1 MLTGFV
7 ASGVLGLVRLM
18 VFSALF
24 GTSDQMDAYAAAQ
37 RIPETLFTLV
47 AGGALGSSFIPVFAR
62 FFAQDDEDGAWR
74 LASAILSTVTIAAI
88 GLSLVIMLIAPHIIP
103 PLLVPDARPE
113 MQMLTVELTQI
124 MMLTVIIFSASG
136 LLMGILNARQLF
148 SLPALALSM
157 NNIGQ
162 IGGALLLTPFFGIYG
177 LAFGA
182 VIGALLH
189 LGIQLPG
196 LRRVGARLSFL
207 PSVRVPGVRE
217 VLVLM
222 IPRVVGLGVVQINFL
237 VNINLTSGMV
247 DGSRTA
253 LVAAWQLMFFVLGVV
268 AQSAGT
274 AVYPTLSAL
283 AAEGDYD
290 TFKERL
296 STVMRG
302 VLFLAFPAST
312 LLIVLGAPAIRLL
325 LERGEWTAESTA
337 GTAWALAFFAVGIA
351 GHALLEVLSRAF
363 YALSDTRT
371 PVLIGIASIVLN
383 IILSLVL
390 IRVMGSPD
398 QLANG
403 PFAGLA
409 LANSIATMLEALVLW
424 WLLRRRIGGLRD
436 RYILDGSARTLAAA
450 IAMGVGIVVVTGIIP
465 DAQVLLELIGA
476 AVVGGVL
483 FAGFALLLRLEEIR
497 DLPGLVLRRIRR

>member
-7 ASGVLGLVRLM
+7 ASGVLGLVRLV

-62 FFAQDDEDGAWR
+62 FFAQDDDDGAWR
-74 LASAILSTVTIAAI
+74 LASAILSTVTIASI
-88 GLSLVIMLIAPHIIP
+88 GLSLVIMLLAPQIIP
-103 PLLVPDARPE
+103 PLLVPEARPD
-113 MQMLTVELTQI
+113 MQALTVELTQI
-124 MMLTVIIFSASG
+124 MMVTVIIFSASG

-162 IGGALLLTPFFGIYG
+162 IAGALLLTPFFGIYG
-177 LAFGA
+177 LAYGA
-182 VIGALLH
+182 VLGALLH
-189 LGIQLPG
+189 LLIQLPG
-196 LRRVGARLSFL
+196 LRRVGARLRFL
-207 PSVRVPGVRE
+207 PDVRVPGVRE

-222 IPRVVGLGVVQINFL
+222 IPRVVGLAVVQINFL

-283 AAEGDYD
+283 AAAEDFD
-290 TFKERL
+290 TFRLRL
-296 STVMRG
+296 SSVMRG
-302 VLFLAFPAST
+302 VLFLAFPAT
-312 LLIVLGAPAIRLL
+312 TILIVLGAPVIRLL
-325 LERGEWTAESTA
+325 LERGEWTAASTA
-337 GTAWALAFFAVGIA
+337 GTAWALAFFAVGVA

-390 IRVMGSPD
+390 IRIIGSPD
-398 QLANG
+398 QLQNG
-403 PFAGLA
+403 AFAGLA
-409 LANSIATMLEALVLW
+409 LANSIATVLEALVLW

-436 RYILDGSARTLAAA
+436 RYILDGSVRTLAASL
-450 IAMGVGIVVVTGIIP
+450 AMGVGIVVVTGLLP
-465 DAQVLLELIGA
+465 DLPVLIQLIAA
-476 AVVGGVL
+476 AVAGAL
-483 FAGFALLLRLEEIR
+483 IFAGFALLLRIDEIR
-497 DLPGLVLRRIRR
+497 DVPTMVLRRVRR